1 MEKTYSNNNIE
12 EIYNLMP
19 LQEGML
25 FSNELNEESYINQ
38 RILLFNR
45 KPNKKFI
52 EETLE
57 LLSLKHEVLRTS
69 FARMDNSYQVVY
81 KNRKIE
87 FSVFEYNNETQYK
100 GIIRSQEK
108 RPFDLEKD
116 VLIRFSLLK
125 GFDTEYKL
133 MIISHHIILDGW
145 SVDIL
150 LNDFIYIYEQLE
162 NGNEYDELYDT
173 ILFEKEDMVSY
184 GDFVS
189 YVNSIDHD
197 NAKNYWKEL
206 LSDFENETILPETGS
221 NSNSNQ
227 NGVFELIIEANLI
240 NSIYRY
246 NKDNNVSVSTVFES
260 AFGILLHKYLSMD
273 DVVFGKIVSGRNV
286 TDFSAEKIVGL
297 LINTVPIRV
306 KSEKDTKICD
316 VVNSINNQNINSVV

>member
-1 MEKTYSNNNIE
+1 
-12 EIYNLMP
+12 MP

-87 FSVFEYNNETQYK
+87 FSVFEYNNETEYNS
-100 GIIRSQEK
+100 IIRSQEK

-246 NKDNNVSVSTVFES
+246 NVS
-260 AFGILLHKYLSMD
+260 A
-273 DVVFGKIVSGRNV
+273 
-286 TDFSAEKIVGL
+286 
-297 LINTVPIRV
+297 
-306 KSEKDTKICD
+306 
-316 VVNSINNQNINSVV
+316 